1 MGIGITK
8 RFLAVA
14 ALTSLGLPSSI
25 EVARP
30 QSNRAVVRPAQPS
43 VLRAARKPKV
53 QIQLEAAGAAK
64 ALIGPNL
71 NGSMKA
77 RRDAAWATM
86 KRIWKPVNVEGGVI
100 PIWMTWYERQDLED
114 LFREMRR
121 RPAIGLSKA
130 ERSARVHA
138 VLTARGTKDLQRSL
152 SAERF
157 GAVLR
162 QFTFPE
168 FLELGP
174 HTQPGTG
181 SIYFNPSY
189 VQHLLENAESIANY
203 NASAFSKTAGGT
215 GTPGTSIEAK
225 ATDGAKAALAPNSDN
240 LYALSMDSEMP
251 SDAIM
256 IKVTWSQVYNTP
268 SNLPQG
274 FDYIKQNYVDVSA
287 NMGPKLNEGPAGQW
301 LKLPGFGAG
310 NFPGGAMEGA
320 AAGFHVTDDQG
331 REWALMGMHIAS
343 KSLRTWQ
350 WITFFP
356 APSYSW
362 RADKPDLG
370 PWQFYHYQMATVS
383 DFKEQDPKPWSAYE
397 GTGSA
402 HFDAQAAAIKAVAQ
416 AMNGVQWCAN
426 PYIETNMARTNC
438 IGCHQGSPRDFLA
451 TALTKQRTRNVG
463 DFSFSIATTR
473 SEFLKVMQENVRSPR

>member
-1 MGIGITK
+1 MG
-8 RFLAVA
+8 
-14 ALTSLGLPSSI
+14 PS
-25 EVARP
+25 
-30 QSNRAVVRPAQPS
+30 
-43 VLRAARKPKV
+43 
-53 QIQLEAAGAAK
+53 
-64 ALIGPNL
+64 L

-77 RRDAAWATM
+77 RRDAAWTTM
-86 KRIWKPVNVEGGVI
+86 KRIWKPVQVEGGVI
-100 PIWMTWYERQDLED
+100 PLWMTWYERQDLED

-121 RPAIGLSKA
+121 RPSTALSKA
-130 ERSARVHA
+130 ERTVRARA
-138 VLTARGTKDLQRSL
+138 VLQARSTKDLQRSL
-152 SAERF
+152 SAARF
-157 GAVLR
+157 GTVLR

-174 HTQPGTG
+174 HTEPGTG

-203 NASAFSKTAGGT
+203 NASAFSKTPGGT
-215 GTPGTSIEAK
+215 GSSGTSLEAKPSDEAK
-225 ATDGAKAALAPNSDN
+225 ATLAPNTAN

-256 IKVTWSQVYNTP
+256 IKVTWSQVYNAP
-268 SNLPQG
+268 SNTPQG

-287 NMGPKLNEGPAGQW
+287 VMGPKLNEGPAGQW
-301 LKLPGFGAG
+301 VKLPGFGAG
-310 NFPGGAMEGA
+310 GFPGGSMEGD

-331 REWALMGMHIAS
+331 REWALMGMHVAS

-370 PWQFYHYQMATVS
+370 PWQLYHYQMATVS
-383 DFKEQDPKPWSAYE
+383 DFQEQDPKPWSAYE

-402 HFDAQAAAIKAVAQ
+402 HYDAQAAAIKAVAQ

-451 TALTKQRTRNVG
+451 TTLTKQRSRNVG

-473 SEFLKVMQENVRSPR
+473 SEFLKVMQENVRRLR

>member
-1 MGIGITK
+1 MRIGITTG
-8 RFLAVA
+8 FLAVA
-14 ALTSLGLPSSI
+14 ALTGLVLPGSI
-25 EVARP
+25 EGISAQSDRP
-30 QSNRAVVRPAQPS
+30 ELRLGQPG
-43 VLRAARKPKV
+43 VLRAVQKPRV
-53 QIQLEAAGAAK
+53 PIQFESPGVVR
-64 ALIGPNL
+64 ALVGPNL
-71 NGSMKA
+71 NASMKA
-77 RRDAAWATM
+77 RRDAAWATL
-86 KRIWKPVNVEGGVI
+86 KRIWRPVQVEGGVI
-100 PIWMTWYERQDLED
+100 PLWMTWYERQDLED

-121 RPAIGLSKA
+121 QPSTGLSKA
-130 ERSARVHA
+130 ERTARVQA
-138 VLTARGTKDLQRSL
+138 VLKARGTKDLQRSL
-152 SAERF
+152 SAARF

-174 HTQPGTG
+174 HTEPGTG

-189 VQHLLENAESIANY
+189 VQHLLENAERIANY
-203 NASAFSKTAGGT
+203 NAGAFTKTPSGT
-215 GTPGTSIEAK
+215 GSSGTSLEAK
-225 ATDGAKAALAPNSDN
+225 PSDVNPTLAQSSDN

-251 SDAIM
+251 SDAVM
-256 IKVTWSQVYNTP
+256 IKVTWSQVYNAPNNT
-268 SNLPQG
+268 PQG
-274 FDYIKQNYVDVSA
+274 FDYIKQNYVDVTA

-301 LKLPGFGAG
+301 LKTQGYGAG
-310 NFPGGAMEGA
+310 NYPGGSMEGG

-331 REWALMGMHIAS
+331 RVWALMGMHVAS

-383 DFKEQDPKPWSAYE
+383 DFQEQDPKPWSAYE
-397 GTGSA
+397 GTGSP
-402 HFDAQAAAIKAVAQ
+402 HYDAQAAAIKAVAQ

-473 SEFLKVMQENVRSPR
+473 SEFLKVMRESVRK